1 MVVRRAKKSRRPRS
15 RTHSWGFGKRHRGKG
30 NRGGAGESGTGKR
43 GQHNVSYYYAKGIK
57 PLGRRGI
64 RVSRRDIQEDRTI
77 NISDLDIRL
86 EKFMADK
93 KIKKENDVYVVDL
106 NSIGYDKVLG
116 SGVVTHKIKLA
127 GKASAG
133 AIEKIKAAGGEVVA
147 Q

>member
-64 RVSRRDIQEDRTI
+64 RVSRRDTQKDKII
-77 NISDLDIRL
+77 NISDLDL
-86 EKFMADK
+86 QLDK
-93 KIKKENDVYVVDL
+93 LAAQNKIQKDGNVYLVNL
-106 NSIGYDKVLG
+106 SATGYDKVLG
-116 SGVVTHKIKLA
+116 SGEVTHKIKLT

-133 AIEKIKAAGGEVVA
+133 AAEKIKAAGGEVTA
-147 Q
+147 